1 MGIEFSDR
9 TAKFVGEVSAEEA
22 ESFLQFLL
30 EKAVEKESA
39 SAVQLDLEECKHV
52 HGAVLQVLL
61 KARPP
66 VTKWPRDEDL
76 RNWLR
81 SALKAEN

>member
-1 MGIEFSDR
+1 MGIEFSDC
-9 TAKFVGEVSAEEA
+9 TAKLVGEVSAEEA

-30 EKAVEKESA
+30 EKAVEKE

-66 VTKWPRDEDL
+66 ITEWPRDEDL

>member
-1 MGIEFSDR
+1 MGIEFSDC

-39 SAVQLDLEECKHV
+39 VQLDLEECKHV

-66 VTKWPRDEDL
+66 ITKWPRDEDL